1 MHNDFEF
8 NMRYMRS
15 SLKMI
20 KIYTDKHITVL
31 KLYNTFVEEIKQK
44 DAFLSLNTHLFY
56 RNAAYGMLNIRFY
69 FSSSALTFLTCG
81 YVF

>member
-20 KIYTDKHITVL
+20 KINMDKHITAL

-56 RNAAYGMLNIRFY
+56 
-69 FSSSALTFLTCG
+69 
-81 YVF
+81 